1 MFTFGAFVS
10 CNKLTTIMFMI
21 NRSNTNDRM
30 PRSSRAM
37 MRAAAGQ
44 QQPAAN
50 QPQGLE
56 AGHTQPPGQ

>member
-1 MFTFGAFVS
+1 
-10 CNKLTTIMFMI
+10 MFMI